1 MKNIED
7 SQPINH
13 EQQNDEHE
21 ECKPHFILSFP
32 VNSRKEKKIFEKI
45 NDVKKDKYGYYDYI
59 ESFSCEG
66 YISYIHMDDRFT
78 EFPHGTKSN
87 ICRHISGG
95 GSYILYNP
103 NNKDEDGK
111 IITEIEKIGD
121 SLPFIRSRIRE
132 RTGVHITFKQIYFI

>member
-13 EQQNDEHE
+13 EHE
-21 ECKPHFILSFP
+21 EQKTEQENYFILSFP
-32 VNSRKEKKIFEKI
+32 VNSRKEKKIFEKL
-45 NDVKKDKYGYYDYI
+45 NDQKKDKYGYYDFV

-66 YISYIHMDDRFT
+66 YISYVHMT
-78 EFPHGTKSN
+78 QEFNNLPHGSQSS

-132 RTGVHITFKQIYFI
+132 RTGVHI